1 MNYDWDFHLV
11 LQNQGVL
18 WQGFLGT
25 LEIGVCSLFF
35 GLIVGLVFAAMRMSR
50 HRLLSVPAT
59 AAIEFLRMTP
69 LLVQLFWVFFAL
81 PIILGISL
89 SAFMAGLITLSIQS
103 GAFYAE
109 AFRGGIQSIHQSQW
123 EGARAI
129 GMRHWQLMHR
139 IILPQAVRRML
150 PPLMERSF
158 ELLKGTTQLAAI
170 TYGDLLY
177 NSLVLSSQL
186 YRPVEILTCVAAFYL
201 VLLTLLSLLI
211 RFVEHRIEARQ
222 G

>member
-1 MNYDWDFHLV
+1 
-11 LQNQGVL
+11 
-18 WQGFLGT
+18 
-25 LEIGVCSLFF
+25 
-35 GLIVGLVFAAMRMSR
+35 
-50 HRLLSVPAT
+50 
-59 AAIEFLRMTP
+59 
-69 LLVQLFWVFFAL
+69 
-81 PIILGISL
+81 
-89 SAFMAGLITLSIQS
+89 
-103 GAFYAE
+103 
-109 AFRGGIQSIHQSQW
+109 
-123 EGARAI
+123 
-129 GMRHWQLMHR
+129 
-139 IILPQAVRRML
+139 
-150 PPLMERSF
+150 MERSF